1 MSVVVTVLAFLA
13 PVVPPG
19 QTATYYCSTPPKHC
33 DLAVGEEALVGVV
46 LDTKGEIVRQARV
59 ILVIPPGGVVEA
71 VEATAEIGSY
81 LAEER
86 YEPRP
91 DGSMWIRLTWR
102 PDDPAPVDR
111 VSILTFRVRAMRPG
125 EAHVMSR
132 FTEVQGE
139 DGTVL
144 PKQVNNA
151 TKIRVS
157 KEST

>member
-1 MSVVVTVLAFLA
+1 MTVLVTVLAWLA
-13 PVVPPG
+13 PVVEPG
-19 QTATYYCSTPPKHC
+19 QAATYLYSTPPKHC

-46 LDTKGEIVRQARV
+46 LDTRGEIVRQARV

-81 LAEER
+81 LAEEK

-102 PDDPAPVDR
+102 PDDPAPVDS
-111 VSILTFRVRAMRPG
+111 VSVLTLRVRAIKPG

-144 PKQVNNA
+144 PKQATNA
-151 TKIRVS
+151 TKIRVH
-157 KEST
+157 KEYP

>member
-1 MSVVVTVLAFLA
+1 MSVVVTIIAFLA
-13 PVVPPG
+13 PQVEPG
-19 QTATYYCSTPPKHC
+19 QTATYYYTTPPKHC

-59 ILVIPPGGVVEA
+59 ILVIPSGGVVEP
-71 VEATAEIGSY
+71 VEATAERGSY
-81 LAEER
+81 LAEEK

-111 VSILTFRVRAMRPG
+111 VSILTFRVRAINPG

-139 DGTVL
+139 DGTAL
-144 PKQVNNA
+144 GKTVNNA

-157 KEST
+157 KKES